1 MSSTT
6 SHDRPNILVITTH
19 DSGRY
24 FGCYGIDELRTPA
37 IDALAAD
44 GVCFT
49 RYFATVPICSA
60 SRATMLT
67 GRYPQ
72 SHGLMDLVHP
82 NAGWKLGDDE
92 RHLSHLLRGAGY
104 GTHLFG
110 MQHEAWDVDALAF
123 DEVHAQFRSE
133 GGRQFAGEVAD
144 EVVEF
149 LTSPNATHAAPAA
162 QAARDTSP
170 FYAQVG
176 FVETHTPFAREH
188 IEPDDSNGVYI
199 PPYVQPDEPMRQTMA
214 EFQGMLRTVDD
225 AVRTIVDALAA
236 SGKQDDTLIVFTTDH
251 GIELPRSKW
260 FLYDPGVEIALV
272 MRWPGGGI
280 DGGETCDHLLA
291 NVDFVPTVLELAG
304 IEIPQN
310 IEGVSF
316 AANLADNATDAPRDA
331 VFGMYQKFDIRSV
344 RTNEYKL
351 IQHFNFPTDYLE
363 LPVAS
368 DMQMQK
374 RVIPMVELFDL
385 RNDPNEF
392 NNVSDDPAYADV
404 RDELLDRLW
413 RWLEDVDDPLLHG
426 PVRTPSYEQ
435 AHGDYVAWKDG
446 KGG

>member
-92 RHLSHLLRGAGY
+92 RHLSHLLRDAGY
-104 GTHLFG
+104 GTYLFG
-110 MQHEAWDVDALAF
+110 MQHEAWDVNTLGF
-123 DEVHAQFRSE
+123 DETHAQHASG
-133 GGRQFAGEVAD
+133 GGRQFAGEVA
-144 EVVEF
+144 ESVAEF
-149 LTSPNATHAAPAA
+149 LASSA
-162 QAARDTSP
+162 QDTSP

-188 IEPDDSNGVYI
+188 IEPDDSNSVYI
-199 PPYVQPDEPMRQTMA
+199 PPYVQPDGPMRQTMA

-236 SGKQDDTLIVFTTDH
+236 SGLEEDTLLVFTTDH

-280 DGGETCDHLLA
+280 DGGRTCDHLLA
-291 NVDFVPTVLELAG
+291 NVDFVPSVLELAG
-304 IEIPQN
+304 MTVPEN

-316 AANLADNATDAPRDA
+316 AANLADDAAEAPRDA

-344 RTNEYKL
+344 RTDDFKL

-385 RNDPNEF
+385 RTDPNEF

-413 RWLEDVDDPLLHG
+413 RWLEFVDDPILRG

-446 KGG
+446 VSRKDAKNG